1 MATENSKA
9 EGECK
14 WLTKL
19 RHNTQ
24 HPRNSITYFQPS
36 LLAKERG
43 QAL

>member
-9 EGECK
+9 EGECQ

-24 HPRNSITYFQPS
+24 HPCNSIT
-36 LLAKERG
+36 
-43 QAL
+43 